1 MGEWMKLVMEM
12 KKKHKCSLKEAM
24 AHAKKVYKKK

>member
-1 MGEWMKLVMEM
+1 MDLVMQM